1 MRRHERAS
9 VRRVRALRT
18 QGSSAALVVLLL
30 AAAACAGEAT
40 TPAAAP
46 EKTGKP
52 VASAS
57 ASTREEG
64 AAIPPGAPSAQPAAG
79 AVRVVIVGLEQLA
92 EVDARK
98 ELCVGT
104 ARCPADD
111 EEALARDGLV
121 IQSNL
126 FDNGFVESNVAP
138 PEVKQVGGVTEVVFR
153 VTEGRRFRVKG
164 ITVKEP
170 DAAARK
176 KKPIRIP
183 SMTLKAGDWFSRR
196 VMVDDRVRLE
206 RAYRDAGY
214 ANVNIDVATKIEAG
228 SPSPEIS
235 LDVIIVRGP
244 PVTIKAVETD
254 PPELAKDV
262 LVLTTERG
270 LLPGSLFNETKI
282 LEIKSLLAKNGA
294 TVAVSA
300 NAVDGRDDQVV
311 LRFEVSR

>member
-1 MRRHERAS
+1 
-9 VRRVRALRT
+9 VRALRT
-18 QGSSAALVVLLL
+18 LGSSGALVVLLL
-30 AAAACAGEAT
+30 AAAACAGDAA

-46 EKTGKP
+46 DKTGKP
-52 VASAS
+52 MAS
-57 ASTREEG
+57 ASTSTRSE
-64 AAIPPGAPSAQPAAG
+64 AAAVAPQAPSSQPAAG

-92 EVDARK
+92 EADARK

-111 EEALARDGLV
+111 PEALARDGLML
-121 IQSNL
+121 QSNL
-126 FDNGFVESNVAP
+126 FDNGFIESLVAP
-138 PEVKQVGGVTEVVFR
+138 PEVKQAGGVKEVVYR

-164 ITVKEP
+164 IAVKEP

-176 KKPIRIP
+176 QKPIRIP
-183 SMTLKAGDWFSRR
+183 ATTTKAGDWFSRR
-196 VMVDDRVRLE
+196 VMVDDRVRIE
-206 RAYRDAGY
+206 RIYRDAGY
-214 ANVNIDVATKIEAG
+214 ANVNIDVATKIAAD
-228 SPSPEIS
+228 SPSPEVS
-235 LDVIIVRGP
+235 LDVVIARGP
-244 PVTIKAVETD
+244 LVTIKAVETD

-294 TVAVSA
+294 TVAVST
-300 NAVDGRDDQVV
+300 NAADGRNDQVV

>member
-1 MRRHERAS
+1 M
-9 VRRVRALRT
+9 RRVRELRT
-18 QGSSAALVVLLL
+18 QGWSGALAVLL
-30 AAAACAGEAT
+30 ATAACAGDAA

-57 ASTREEG
+57 ASASTE
-64 AAIPPGAPSAQPAAG
+64 AARAPQAPSAQPAAG

-92 EVDARK
+92 EADARK
-98 ELCVGT
+98 DLCVGT

-121 IQSNL
+121 IQANL
-126 FDNGFVESNVAP
+126 FDNGFVESHVAGP
-138 PEVKQVGGVTEVVFR
+138 DVKQTGGVTEVVYR
-153 VTEGRRFRVKG
+153 VTEGRRFRVK
-164 ITVKEP
+164 KLSASEP

-176 KKPIRIP
+176 NKPIRIP
-183 SMTLKAGDWFSRR
+183 AMTLKAGDWFSRR
-196 VMVDDRVRLE
+196 VMVDDRVRIE
-206 RAYRDAGY
+206 RIYRDAGY
-214 ANVNIDVATKIEAG
+214 ANVNVDVGTKIEAG

-294 TVAVSA
+294 TVAVST
-300 NAVDGRDDQVV
+300 NPVDGRDDQVV